1 MTRKIII
8 AILLFTLG
16 ITLIYAQNK
25 IIAEG
30 QLTAEGNGIIA
41 FNGKGSVTVTGKGEV
56 FIVDRTQE
64 TTIYIESE
72 KRLHHRERTARGN
85 TVHTY
90 RRFDGTATIEGDDFA
105 VVMDGI
111 NISLSISGTGTVLIQ
126 GDGDYVINDEISDW
140 YDEGSTISLNMD
152 ND

>member
-8 AILLFTLG
+8 AVLLFTLG
-16 ITLIYAQNK
+16 ITMIYAQNK

-30 QLTAEGNGIIA
+30 QLTAEGNGLIA
-41 FNGKGSVTVTGKGEV
+41 FNGSGTVTVIGKGEV

-64 TTIYIESE
+64 TIINIDST
-72 KRLHHRERTARGN
+72 KRLHHRERKTRGN

-126 GDGDYVINDEISDW
+126 GDGDYFINGETSDW
-140 YDEGSTISLNMD
+140 YDDGSTISLNMD